1 MVKLRFQRHGR
12 THAPF
17 YRLVAVDA
25 RFKRNGKALEN
36 LGWFNPE
43 PGEGVNA
50 IELKADR
57 IRHWLSVGAQ
67 PSETVRD
74 LLGARDLLTPKQ
86 KKEWEMDRVYAKR
99 RSESAVI
106 LKQADE
112 ALAALTKLAED
123 TEADVSGFVTKAR
136 AAHTQAKA
144 AAAKARVDAVSSALS
159 AINAAT
165 TDAQKAQAAHKPA
178 EPSAPAE

>member
-25 RFKRNGKALEN
+25 RFKRNGKAIEN

-43 PGEGVNA
+43 PGEGVNN
-50 IELKADR
+50 IELKVDR
-57 IRHWLSVGAQ
+57 IRYWLGVGAQ

-74 LLGARDLLTPKQ
+74 LLGTRDLLTPKQ

-99 RSESAVI
+99 RTESAAI

-112 ALAALTKLAED
+112 ALAAMTKLAED
-123 TEADVSGFVTKAR
+123 TEADVSALVAKAR
-136 AAHTQAKA
+136 TAHAQAKA
-144 AAAKARVDAVSSALS
+144 AAGKARVDAVSSALS
-159 AINAAT
+159 AIHAAT
-165 TDAQKAQAAHKPA
+165 AEAQKAHDAHKPA
-178 EPSAPAE
+178 APAE